1 MALRLR
7 GSETEIRVTRAG
19 VLQDTITKVA
29 NFEFEAKIELTEDSF
44 LGSSTN
50 EYDETYNGCSFDFE
64 VQLDTA
70 DWLDFQK
77 GLENKARRI
86 TPDVVY
92 SIAAVLSWPNGTTR
106 ALVIPDAHFG
116 AVPIS
121 VGGKNEFVTSKC
133 SGGASEYFI
142 QNL

>member
-7 GSETEIRVTRAG
+7 GSEVDIRVTKAG
-19 VLQDTITKVA
+19 VLLDTITKVS
-29 NFEFEAKIELTEDSF
+29 NFEFEAKVELTEDSF
-44 LGSSTN
+44 LGSTTN
-50 EYDETYNGCSFDFE
+50 EHDEVYNGCSFSFE

-77 GLENKARRI
+77 SIENKARRI
-86 TPDVVY
+86 TPDVQF
-92 SIAAVLSWPNGTTR
+92 SISAVLSWPSGQTR

-116 AVPIS
+116 AVPLS

-133 SGGASEYFI
+133 DGGASEYFI
-142 QNL
+142 QSL